1 MTCGLINYLICQ
13 GSFWNNFNIEMKK
26 VLKYTFDKEYQEQ
39 YKKLLED
46 NNMDIK
52 DIIIPKIT
60 KQFQDILINYI
71 DNFIEEHTSKPTYL
85 FDMPEQYKKSTKK
98 EAINNVSSRTNKK

>member
-1 MTCGLINYLICQ
+1 MFKFATN
-13 GSFWNNFNIEMKK
+13 K
-26 VLKYTFDKEYQEQ
+26 DYQEQ

-46 NNMDIK
+46 DNFDIK
-52 DIIIPKIT
+52 DIVIPKIT
-60 KQFQDILINYI
+60 KQFQDILDNYI
-71 DNFIEEHTSKPTYL
+71 NNFIEEHTSKPTYL

>member
-52 DIIIPKIT
+52 DIVIPKIT

-71 DNFIEEHTSKPTYL
+71 DIFIEEHSPKPTFL
-85 FDMPEQYKKSTKK
+85 FDITKQSQISTKK
-98 EAINNVSSRTNKK
+98 EAKKNGSSRTNKK